1 MGDVDWSLFVCLFCA
16 EFDFIEGE
24 QDLAIVTK
32 EDYDSCNTADP
43 LYLFQEPTTLQFLG
57 SDTFYF
63 TSTLAGHCTKGQKI
77 TIYIGASLPPSLS
90 PIPSPSPSPC
100 PSSAQGFPADALS
113 AKFVSH
119 KIMAKGN

>member
-1 MGDVDWSLFVCLFCA
+1 LIVVCLFCA
-16 EFDFIEGE
+16 EFDFKEGE
-24 QDLAIVTK
+24 QDLALVTK

-77 TIYIGASLPPSLS
+77 TIYIGASPS
-90 PIPSPSPSPC
+90 PSPSPSPC
-100 PSSAQGFPADALS
+100 PSSAQGFPADDLS